1 MGKEGMN
8 GQKFKMNSKKNSM
21 AVVSDSGELE
31 ETPNSSSANLK
42 ERRGS

>member
-1 MGKEGMN
+1 
-8 GQKFKMNSKKNSM
+8 M

-42 ERRGS
+42 ERRGSQMPGKSASKLVYLG